1 MNRIKSSK
9 FGYFNLIIF
18 LIFLSI
24 LFKVDYRYINELNC
38 CGDDFDYYSHALT
51 IAIDKD
57 FDYSNQLT
65 PNDASFFMDE
75 KIAPLGFFG
84 TGMLSAPFL
93 FLGDLLDKAL
103 GQQPISNKV
112 ILYSLSSIFYLLLSI
127 SLIYSGL
134 NKLKINENIYI
145 LFLFISGSGLA
156 FYAFE
161 RYSMTHVYELFSISL
176 IFYSV
181 VNINILKDRKKHY
194 FLLAFALFAGISVR
208 YTNYF
213 LFILPYIFEK
223 IYFKNNKKFKS
234 FSSSYFIAFLSF
246 FSLLFYFINVQIYG
260 KFIVNPLNI
269 YYADSYR
276 VTNYLNEINNVID
289 FFTINIQILFK
300 ILFAQEF
307 GIFWF
312 SPIIFIGFLTSI
324 SFLKN
329 KELNYLT
336 RILIMIVFLYNFG
349 IVAVW
354 SSTASSYGF
363 RYLFSLIPISLIIFY
378 SSEKN
383 TLLNIMKKYLI
394 VFSLFGL
401 ISIIF
406 FESTTLTELSTT
418 TVINTFGKEDLY
430 SNPTYLSGVVGSL
443 FDVSAY
449 AKIFASSFLFLLF
462 YAISKSLINLKPII
476 ENLDFNISVSQKQK
490 MIETLDLYDDVNLVQ
505 VLIIL
510 LFIFMFSYIVT
521 SKKKI

>member
-1 MNRIKSSK
+1 MKNFIILQPSS
-9 FGYFNLIIF
+9 
-18 LIFLSI
+18 
-24 LFKVDYRYINELNC
+24 LFRTSE
-38 CGDDFDYYSHALT
+38 
-51 IAIDKD
+51 
-57 FDYSNQLT
+57 Q
-65 PNDASFFMDE
+65 
-75 KIAPLGFFG
+75 
-84 TGMLSAPFL
+84 
-93 FLGDLLDKAL
+93 
-103 GQQPISNKV
+103 
-112 ILYSLSSIFYLLLSI
+112 
-127 SLIYSGL
+127 
-134 NKLKINENIYI
+134 
-145 LFLFISGSGLA
+145 
-156 FYAFE
+156 
-161 RYSMTHVYELFSISL
+161 
-176 IFYSV
+176 
-181 VNINILKDRKKHY
+181 
-194 FLLAFALFAGISVR
+194 
-208 YTNYF
+208 
-213 LFILPYIFEK
+213 
-223 IYFKNNKKFKS
+223 
-234 FSSSYFIAFLSF
+234 
-246 FSLLFYFINVQIYG
+246 
-260 KFIVNPLNI
+260 
-269 YYADSYR
+269 
-276 VTNYLNEINNVID
+276 INNVID

>member
-1 MNRIKSSK
+1 M
-9 FGYFNLIIF
+9 
-18 LIFLSI
+18 
-24 LFKVDYRYINELNC
+24 
-38 CGDDFDYYSHALT
+38 
-51 IAIDKD
+51 
-57 FDYSNQLT
+57 
-65 PNDASFFMDE
+65 
-75 KIAPLGFFG
+75 
-84 TGMLSAPFL
+84 
-93 FLGDLLDKAL
+93 
-103 GQQPISNKV
+103 
-112 ILYSLSSIFYLLLSI
+112 
-127 SLIYSGL
+127 
-134 NKLKINENIYI
+134 
-145 LFLFISGSGLA
+145 
-156 FYAFE
+156 
-161 RYSMTHVYELFSISL
+161 
-176 IFYSV
+176 
-181 VNINILKDRKKHY
+181 
-194 FLLAFALFAGISVR
+194 
-208 YTNYF
+208 
-213 LFILPYIFEK
+213 
-223 IYFKNNKKFKS
+223 
-234 FSSSYFIAFLSF
+234 
-246 FSLLFYFINVQIYG
+246 LFYFINVQIYG

-383 TLLNIMKKYLI
+383 TLLNIMRKYLI

-406 FESTTLTELSTT
+406 FESTTITELSTT

-430 SNPTYLSGVVGSL
+430 SNPTYLLGIVRSL

-449 AKIFASSFLFLLF
+449 AKIFASSFLFLLS
-462 YAISKSLINLKPII
+462 YSITKSFINLKPII
-476 ENLDFNISVSQKQK
+476 ENLDFNVSDSQNQKI
-490 MIETLDLYDDVNLVQ
+490 IEILDLYDEVSLVQ

-510 LFIFMFSYIVT
+510 LFMFMFSYIVT